1 MLGMENTIMKQTHDT
16 AMPRNAR
23 ITCPSTWRLWTPM
36 PGCRRLVPAFAHQG
50 HHLNMQALTVCFM
63 RIRIHLADCWRH
75 LYSGLNLATYC
86 CPVSNAVSG
95 SASLQEA
102 GNVRQSLFTAG
113 AMSLCRPE
121 TAEASSSPSES
132 SESLSSLMLPFTMKV
147 ATC

>member
-1 MLGMENTIMKQTHDT
+1 
-16 AMPRNAR
+16 
-23 ITCPSTWRLWTPM
+23 
-36 PGCRRLVPAFAHQG
+36 
-50 HHLNMQALTVCFM
+50 MQAFTVCSM